1 MKILENYIMELC
13 SLCGPSG
20 EEDEVYSWLRERWAS
35 LGTLDKQGGNLLLR
49 MEGDGT
55 PFLLAAHADELSFMV
70 RAVTSGGFLKVIK
83 GQSDNWNLP
92 HFLSQPV
99 TVLGDFGKIPGVFC
113 GPTGHILTHREKV
126 EPASGASYFVD
137 IGVSSE
143 SEARALGVHE
153 GSRIVWDVKPV
164 RIRDSIFAK
173 AIDDRLGLALI
184 TRFAEKMSQKDK
196 RPAFVFA
203 ATCQEELGY
212 VGASSIGRDGLQGA
226 VVIDN
231 GLSGD
236 IPGIEEDRISVKLNK
251 GPIIVYRDSGVH
263 YTKELIVR
271 AEKAAQKHNIPFQ
284 RGVFF
289 SYATDG
295 AAFLRNGFDTMLI
308 APPVRYTHSPRE
320 MVSIHDVRNS
330 LRFIE
335 AFFEV

>member
-1 MKILENYIMELC
+1 MKILESYIMELC

-20 EEDEVYSWLRERWAS
+20 EEGEVYTWLRERWAK
-35 LGTLDKQGGNLLLR
+35 LGVLEKQCGNLLLR
-49 MEGDGT
+49 MDGDGT
-55 PFLLAAHADELSFMV
+55 PFLVAAHADELSFMV

-99 TVLGDFGKIPGVFC
+99 TVLGDLGKLPGVFC
-113 GPTGHILTHREKV
+113 GATGHILTQREKQ
-126 EPASGASYFVD
+126 EPADGAYYFVD
-137 IGVSSE
+137 IGASSE
-143 SEARALGVHE
+143 NEARELGVHE
-153 GSRIVWDVKPV
+153 GSRMVWDVKPV
-164 RIRDSIFAK
+164 KIRDNIFAK

-184 TRFAEKMSQKDK
+184 TRLAEKMFQKDQ

-212 VGASSIGRDGLQGA
+212 VGASSLGSEGLQGA

-236 IPGIEEDRISVKLNK
+236 IPGVEADRISVKLNG
-251 GPIIVYRDSGVH
+251 GPILVYRDSGVH
-263 YTKELIVR
+263 YTKELIAR
-271 AEKAAQKHNIPFQ
+271 AEKAARKYSIPFQ

-295 AAFLRNGFDTMLI
+295 AAFLRNGLDTMLL

-320 MVSIHDVRNS
+320 MVSMRDVKDS
-330 LRFIE
+330 LRLLD
-335 AFFEV
+335 AFFCV